1 MAQSWM
7 ERQQGWL
14 HFEGTRVS
22 MQYSVPRDQRSG
34 DQPRLMNDWICAK
47 CGVQNFRRR
56 DACFK
61 CSGPRTEYDCS
72 AEQDDELSTHP
83 TNTVLLSGL
92 DALTTEDAVLN
103 VLGPLTKLPLKS
115 VRIGRDPLTT
125 MSRGVCYVEMNSVV
139 DSMFLH
145 NQLLADPPM
154 IDGKTVE
161 VGYHKQQAGHQMVSN
176 ASQNNAAANSALAAA
191 QWTNKS
197 SGATTTPAARKFTDA
212 EILKMAEYS
221 ANLYAK
227 SDEER
232 KTYIDYY
239 KKYYREGGDTGPAL
253 AALQAT
259 SNSPDLGTVMVGG
272 VEYKKFPT
280 PDVSTYQY
288 DDTSGYYYDKVS
300 TLYYDA
306 TSQYYFN
313 SKNNKFC
320 YWDAEHQTFLPA
332 PEGDS
337 SDKSKEVKEKDKSK
351 SAKKIQR
358 DMEKWARKQES
369 KKEKEQN
376 KVSASVGQ
384 EQNVG
389 GGGRKNTEDIAFS
402 ILQCK
407 DRETREGSQASLP
420 SLVGY
425 GSEEEEPVAAQP
437 EEVQLQGVSAA
448 ELALADWDKLA
459 CLLCARQFQTREKL
473 QKHNTMSD
481 LHNKNLE
488 EWRNRNGGNRTSQDR
503 ENELQYRDR
512 AKERR
517 NKFGD
522 DDKPANKFK
531 EKYMRAMADVAA
543 TGGAGATEAPKLDES
558 NVGNRMLQKMGWK
571 DGLGLGK
578 KNQGRTEIIST
589 QSRTAQ
595 SGLGT
600 AQPNLGP
607 NDTYKD
613 IARKTLWN
621 RYNDN
626 DQ

>member
-1 MAQSWM
+1 
-7 ERQQGWL
+7 
-14 HFEGTRVS
+14 
-22 MQYSVPRDQRSG
+22 
-34 DQPRLMNDWICAK
+34 
-47 CGVQNFRRR
+47 
-56 DACFK
+56 
-61 CSGPRTEYDCS
+61 
-72 AEQDDELSTHP
+72 
-83 TNTVLLSGL
+83 
-92 DALTTEDAVLN
+92 
-103 VLGPLTKLPLKS
+103 
-115 VRIGRDPLTT
+115 
-125 MSRGVCYVEMNSVV
+125 
-139 DSMFLH
+139 
-145 NQLLADPPM
+145 
-154 IDGKTVE
+154 
-161 VGYHKQQAGHQMVSN
+161 
-176 ASQNNAAANSALAAA
+176 
-191 QWTNKS
+191 
-197 SGATTTPAARKFTDA
+197 
-212 EILKMAEYS
+212 
-221 ANLYAK
+221 
-227 SDEER
+227 
-232 KTYIDYY
+232 
-239 KKYYREGGDTGPAL
+239 
-253 AALQAT
+253 
-259 SNSPDLGTVMVGG
+259 MVGG

-407 DRETREGSQASLP
+407 DRDTREGSQASLP

-517 NKFGD
+517 SKFGD

-543 TGGAGATEAPKLDES
+543 TGGPGTAEAPKLDES

-571 DGLGLGK
+571 DVWDWERKIKVGRRSSPLSLGRHS
-578 KNQGRTEIIST
+578 QV
-589 QSRTAQ
+589 
-595 SGLGT
+595 
-600 AQPNLGP
+600 
-607 NDTYKD
+607 
-613 IARKTLWN
+613 
-621 RYNDN
+621 
-626 DQ
+626 

>member
-1 MAQSWM
+1 
-7 ERQQGWL
+7 
-14 HFEGTRVS
+14 VS

-543 TGGAGATEAPKLDES
+543 TGGAGAAEAPKLDES